1 MWLEL
6 SKIHID
12 TFIFWWSENVGWKV
26 QVVKIIFYTL
36 DIFSSFVGWLENVF
50 VVKIVFW
57 TFDSFVFTLEEKSYT
72 LEICLSTRL
81 NFLHAWTLK
90 IAWTLLKSG
99 CVALLL
105 GWAALPS
112 VQLHLNPETEFGFF
126 LERKKTQELG
136 RQFLVGKEDN
146 NRTGQIISCWKELM
160 QELVDC
166 WKVQPSL
173 FTFSPLM
180 MGDFPN
186 HCSTAIKNNKKTLI
200 IPTFTKV

>member
-12 TFIFWWSENVGWKV
+12 TFVFWWLENVGWKV

-57 TFDSFVFTLEEKSYT
+57 TFDFFVFTLEEKSYT

-90 IAWTLLKSG
+90 IAWTLLKIG

-126 LERKKTQELG
+126 LEKKITQELG
-136 RQFLVGKEDN
+136 RQFLLGKKKHN
-146 NRTGQIISCWKELM
+146 NWTNHFLLERANTGIGGRCNPPFSHFPLWWWEIS
-160 QELVDC
+160 Q
-166 WKVQPSL
+166 
-173 FTFSPLM
+173 T
-180 MGDFPN
+180 
-186 HCSTAIKNNKKTLI
+186 TA
-200 IPTFTKV
+200 PQQ

>member
-12 TFIFWWSENVGWKV
+12 TFVFWWLENVGWKV

-57 TFDSFVFTLEEKSYT
+57 TFDSFVFALEEKSYT

-90 IAWTLLKSG
+90 IAWTLLKIG

-136 RQFLVGKEDN
+136 RQFLVGKSDN

-186 HCSTAIKNNKKTLI
+186 HCSTAIKK
-200 IPTFTKV
+200 